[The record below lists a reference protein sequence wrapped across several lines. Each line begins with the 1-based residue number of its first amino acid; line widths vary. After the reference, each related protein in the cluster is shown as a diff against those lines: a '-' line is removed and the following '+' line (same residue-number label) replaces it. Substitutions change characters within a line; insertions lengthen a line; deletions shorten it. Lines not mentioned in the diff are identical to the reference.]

1 MALIDFYPHIRYI
14 HMGLVLASGG
24 LFLARGV
31 AVLRGAAWPM
41 TTGVRRASYSI
52 DTALLGAA
60 LVLLHILQL
69 NPFVVAWLGTKLA
82 LLLLYIVLGSF
93 ALKRA
98 KTRAGRLG
106 FLVASMLCYGY
117 MLTVARAHSP
127 WGLFAF
133 WP

>member
-1 MALIDFYPHIRYI
+1 MVLNDLYPQLRYAHI
-14 HMGLVLASGG
+14 GLVLASGS
-24 LFLARGV
+24 LFLVRCTAS
-31 AVLRGAAWPM
+31 LRGASWPLSPLARM
-41 TTGVRRASYSI
+41 SSYGI
-52 DTALLGAA
+52 DIALLSVA

-69 NPFVVAWLGTKLA
+69 NPFAVAWLGTKLA

-106 FLVASMLCYGY
+106 FLAASMLCYAY